1 MSRSRAVPQSP
12 PRAPSPSAVPVPA
25 IRAFRVPLLL
35 PALALLPTGATAQDP
50 GAPGPPGLDL
60 PVVERTL
67 ENGLRVV
74 ALHRPGAPT
83 VSFVLR
89 FDVGS
94 VNEVAG
100 QTGIAHFL
108 EHLLFKGT
116 TTIGTTSLET
126 EVGLFRVMDA
136 VHDSLLAERA
146 AGADSAIVAALRSRI
161 EALEDSARAVV
172 LPNEFD
178 RILTEQ
184 GARDLNAVTSYEGT
198 TYYVRLPANK
208 AELFFVLEADRMAN
222 PVFREFYA
230 ERDVVAE
237 ERRSRLETSPG
248 GRLMQEFYAAA
259 YRVHPY
265 GVPVIGHMSD
275 IQRYTRAQIAE
286 YHRRF
291 YRPNNAV
298 LGVVGDIDP
307 ERVLRWVERYL
318 GPIPPGDEPAAMA
331 REEPAQRGE
340 RRVEVVHDAE
350 PELIIGWHVPSGYH
364 PDAPALTVLA
374 RVLAGGKTGR
384 LYRRLAIGETL
395 VTSVSASTGPGFR
408 DPLLFTVTAQ
418 PLAGRSTEEVE
429 AAIYDELERLQRDP
443 PTDLELQRVR
453 NQIEASD
460 VHRLAS
466 SLGLAFQLVESVAYH
481 DDWRETFRSGAEL
494 ARVTAADVQRVAR
507 EYLTPENRTVGV
519 LVRAP
524 TRAVEAADA
533 PAAASGEAEGGA

>member
-1 MSRSRAVPQSP
+1 
-12 PRAPSPSAVPVPA
+12 
-25 IRAFRVPLLL
+25 
-35 PALALLPTGATAQDP
+35 
-50 GAPGPPGLDL
+50 
-60 PVVERTL
+60 
-67 ENGLRVV
+67 
-74 ALHRPGAPT
+74 
-83 VSFVLR
+83 
-89 FDVGS
+89 
-94 VNEVAG
+94 
-100 QTGIAHFL
+100 
-108 EHLLFKGT
+108 
-116 TTIGTTSLET
+116 
-126 EVGLFRVMDA
+126 VGLFRVMDA